1 MLPAMPTKRQQLHA
15 AAAELIRDHMA
26 PRLRAQRA
34 KEQRLLDVLVA
45 NSSPPPQPRQRRQ
58 LSISDEALIIDVMAA
73 FPTLTREEAIRDLLL
88 LGGL

>member
-1 MLPAMPTKRQQLHA
+1 MLPAMLTKRQQLHA

-45 NSSPPPQPRQRRQ
+45 NSSPQPQPRQRRQ
-58 LSISDEALIIDVMAA
+58 LSMSDEALIIDVMAA
-73 FPTLTREEAIRDLLL
+73 FPTLTCDEVIRDLLL

>member
-15 AAAELIRDHMA
+15 AAAELIRDHIA
-26 PRLRAQRA
+26 PRLRVQRA

-45 NSSPPPQPRQRRQ
+45 NSSPPSQPRQRRQ
-58 LSISDEALIIDVMAA
+58 LSMSDEALIVDVISA